1 MTTEEHA
8 ERDARPGQRRQLSK
22 AWIAGLAALALVVL
36 LLAGSFLWVLYGP
49 NTFSEPNQRTILVSR
64 NASFASVVDSLQ
76 ERGILR
82 SRFFFEFTARI
93 HGGSSNIKVGKYRF
107 ESGVSNMGIL
117 EALVR
122 GRGVLIPVTITEGLR
137 AQTQAGVF
145 ARELGIDSAR
155 YARLA
160 FDGTFAREL
169 GIDQPSLE
177 GYLLPQTYG
186 FTWQQDEEAILRT
199 QVREFKRM
207 FNDSLKARA
216 AAIGMSVNEVVTLA
230 SIVEGEV
237 IFDEERPI
245 VAGVYHNRLRRGMR
259 LQADPTIQYIIPD
272 GPRRLLYEDLETESP
287 YNTYRNKGLPP
298 GPVGNPGVR
307 SILATLY
314 PQQHNYLYFVANGRG
329 GHWFSR
335 TFEEHARH
343 VRNYRRERRRA
354 VASQGRT
361 GQSLQQQ

>member
-1 MTTEEHA
+1 VE
-8 ERDARPGQRRQLSK
+8 
-22 AWIAGLAALALVVL
+22 
-36 LLAGSFLWVLYGP
+36 
-49 NTFSEPNQRTILVSR
+49 
-64 NASFASVVDSLQ
+64 
-76 ERGILR
+76 
-82 SRFFFEFTARI
+82 
-93 HGGSSNIKVGKYRF
+93 
-107 ESGVSNMGIL
+107 
-117 EALVR
+117 
-122 GRGVLIPVTITEGLR
+122 GRGVLIPVTVTEGIR
-137 AQTQAGVF
+137 ARTQAGVF
-145 ARELGIDSAR
+145 ARALGVDSLR

-160 FDGTFAREL
+160 FDESFARSL
-169 GIDQPSLE
+169 GVEQPMLE

-186 FTWQQDEEAILRT
+186 FNWQQEEATIIRA
-199 QVREFKRM
+199 QVIEFHRV

-216 AAIGMSVNEVVTLA
+216 AAIGMTVNEVVTLA

-287 YNTYRNKGLPP
+287 YNTYRNRGLPP

-314 PQQHNYLYFVANGRG
+314 PQEHNYLYFVANGRG

-335 TFEEHARH
+335 SFEEHKQH
-343 VRNYRRERRRA
+343 VRKYRRERRRA
-354 VASQGRT
+354 IAAQRRAA
-361 GQSLQQQ
+361 QSLQQQ

>member
-1 MTTEEHA
+1 MTTEGRAPIEVQA
-8 ERDARPGQRRQLSK
+8 QERRRRV
-22 AWIAGLAALALVVL
+22 WIPVLAAAGLVAL
-36 LLAGSFLWVLYGP
+36 LLGGWILWVLFGP
-49 NTFSEPNQRTILVSR
+49 NTFTHPTQRTILVSR
-64 NASFASVVDSLQ
+64 GATFASVLDSLQ

-82 SRFFFEFTARI
+82 SRFSFEVAARI
-93 HGGSSNIKVGKYRF
+93 RGGSSSIKVGKYRF
-107 ESGVSNMGIL
+107 DSGVSNWAIL
-117 EALVR
+117 GALVE
-122 GRGVLIPVTITEGLR
+122 GRGVLIPVTITEGIR
-137 AQTQAGVF
+137 ARTQAGVF
-145 ARELGIDSAR
+145 ARALGVDSVH

-160 FDGTFAREL
+160 FDESFARSL
-169 GIDQPSLE
+169 GVEQPTLE

-186 FTWQQDEEAILRT
+186 FSWQQEEAAIIRT
-199 QVREFKRM
+199 QVREFHRM

-216 AAIGMSVNEVVTLA
+216 AAIGMTVNEVVTLA

-287 YNTYRNKGLPP
+287 YNTYRNRGLPP

-314 PQQHNYLYFVANGRG
+314 PQEHNYLYFVANGRG

-335 TFEEHARH
+335 SFEEHKQH
-343 VRNYRRERRRA
+343 VRKYRRERRRA
-354 VASQGRT
+354 IAAQRRAA
-361 GQSLQQQ
+361 QSLQQQ